1 MSRLPGY
8 RRINEQDYDPEDQEL
23 VRQLSTTL
31 NYGVEVL
38 YDLLNGKLTFSDNL
52 DSLIKDFNVEVDS
65 NGIPLTRVVL
75 KKKNTNK
82 IEGLAVIR
90 VDNLTNPSVFPTS
103 GVTLSFTETTDSIII
118 NHITGL
124 PISNIF
130 SIKIVTIR

>member
-8 RRINEQDYDPEDQEL
+8 RRLNEQDFPAESQEL
-23 VRQLSTTL
+23 VRQLSSTL

-38 YDLLNGKLTFSDNL
+38 YDLLNGKLTFADNL

-65 NGIPLTRVVL
+65 NGVPLIKVTL
-75 KKKNTNK
+75 KKKNTNR

-130 SIKIVTIR
+130 NIKIVTIR

>member
-130 SIKIVTIR
+130 NIKIVTIR